1 MATKDN
7 IKKRIENLRERIRHH
22 DYQYYVLDNPEV
34 SDKEYDGLMHQLIN
48 LEKDYPQFK
57 SPHSPTQRVGGEVLE
72 GFETARHRE
81 KMFSLDNTYSFDE
94 LVDWSRRVEK
104 GLSKEKIEYVVEL
117 KIDGVSANLTY
128 KNGLFV
134 LGATRGDGQLG
145 EDVTNNLKTI
155 RAIPLRFMDMNIPRL
170 IEIRGEVYMERKD
183 LDILNKIREKNKEVL
198 FANPRN
204 AAAGSLKLLDTSI
217 VATRRLNFF
226 AHSLG
231 MLEGK
236 KISTQWEF
244 LKQIKSWG
252 LRINSES
259 RLCKNLDEVI
269 DYCKT
274 WQEKRDKLSY
284 EIDGVVIK
292 VNSLDQQQ
300 SLGVTLKSP
309 RWAVA
314 YKFPARQATT
324 KLKDIILQVGR
335 TGVITPVADLEPVEC
350 AGVVIT
356 RATLHNF
363 DEIERLGVKIGD
375 RVIIERAGEVI
386 PKIIKVVESVRTG
399 KEKPFKIPA
408 TCPVC
413 NAKITKEKV
422 EDVAYRCMNPS
433 CQAQLE
439 KGLMHF
445 ASREAIDIEGMGEAV
460 VEQLVRNK
468 MVKDFSDI
476 YFLKK
481 EDLLK
486 LELFKDKKAQNL
498 INAINKSKHQSL
510 SRLIYALGIP
520 HVGEKAAFVL
530 AQKFK
535 TLDNLIHA
543 KKEDF
548 DVIYEIGQVMAQSIE
563 DFFRQKETITLIS
576 KLKQAGL
583 NIKEEMVRKKTL
595 VSGKSFVF
603 TGELTDFSRLEAERL
618 ARKLGANVSSSVTKN
633 TDFVVAGFNPGSK
646 YQKAKKLGIK
656 IINEQEFS
664 AMIRSGS
671 A

>member
-1 MATKDN
+1 MTNSNN
-7 IKKRIENLRERIRHH
+7 IKKRIENLREKIRHH

-34 SDKEYDGLMHQLIN
+34 SDKEYDDLIHQLIN

-57 SPHSPTQRVGGEVLE
+57 SPDSPTQRVGGEVLE

-117 KIDGVSANLTY
+117 KIDGVNANLTY

-134 LGATRGDGQLG
+134 KGATRGDGQLG

-155 RAIPLRFMDMNIPRL
+155 RAIPLRFMDINVSRL
-170 IEIRGEVYMERKD
+170 IEIRGEVYMEKKD

-252 LRINSES
+252 LRINPES
-259 RLCKNLDEVI
+259 KLCKNLDEVI
-269 DYCKT
+269 DYCKA

-292 VNSLDQQQ
+292 VNSFDQQK

-350 AGVVIT
+350 AGVIIT

-413 NAKITKEKV
+413 NAKITKEKI

-445 ASREAIDIEGMGEAV
+445 ASREAIDIEGLGEAA

-535 TLDNLIHA
+535 TLDNLIKA

-563 DFFRQKETITLIS
+563 DFFRQKETIILIN

-583 NIKEEMVRKKTL
+583 NIKEETVRKKTL

-618 ARKLGANVSSSVTKN
+618 ARKLGANASSSVTKN
-633 TDFVVAGFNPGSK
+633 TDFVVAGLNPGSK

-664 AMIRSGS
+664 AMMRSGS